1 MLRRPE
7 RVPVN
12 ARPSMAV
19 LLLHA
24 ALTQVLTFVLRPT
37 ISYRALELDV
47 APAWLGVLAASFA
60 FVPLVLAVPSGQ
72 AVDRFGERRVMFAGA
87 SLVLVSALA
96 FMFVGDSIYGLVVGS
111 VVLGTGHL
119 CLIVGQQTTVA
130 NTAGPGR
137 HDTAFGYYTFAVSLG
152 QAVGPGLIVLV
163 GGNRLIPDTDRIF
176 AAVTVLA
183 VVLLGCTMLLP
194 ESHHL
199 AAGAPAHSGGVA
211 DLLRVP
217 GLVRALVTS
226 CMVLAAVDITLVYLP
241 ALGEERG
248 LTSGAVVL
256 LLTLR
261 AAASMTTRLFLGRLA
276 RVVGRRRLLV
286 GSVVAAAVSIAV
298 VALPMPLW
306 LLAVAVVVLGVG
318 LGVGQP
324 LTMSWLAEMAP
335 AGFRGRAMALRLTGN
350 RLGQVVVPSL
360 VGLVAGGWG
369 VPGVLWVTAVV
380 LGWVAVGARRLAVDP
395 PLADPT

>member
-1 MLRRPE
+1 
-7 RVPVN
+7 
-12 ARPSMAV
+12 MAV
-19 LLLHA
+19 LLVHA
-24 ALTQVLTFVLRPT
+24 ALTQALTFVLRPT

-60 FVPLVLAVPSGQ
+60 LVPLVLAVPSGQ
-72 AVDRFGERRVMFAGA
+72 AVDRFGERRVMLAGA
-87 SLVLVSALA
+87 CLVVVSALA
-96 FMFVGDSIYGLVVGS
+96 FLLVGDSIHGLVVAS

-130 NTAGPGR
+130 NTAGPGG

-152 QAVGPGLIVLV
+152 QAVGPGLIVIV
-163 GGNRLIPDTDRIF
+163 GGDRLIPNTGRIF
-176 AAVTVLA
+176 TAVAVLA
-183 VVLLGCTMLLP
+183 VVLLGCTLLLP

-199 AAGAPAHSGGVA
+199 AGSAPANSRGVV

-261 AAASMTTRLFLGRLA
+261 AAASMTTRLFLGRLS

-286 GSVVAAAVSIAV
+286 GSVVSAAVSIAAL
-298 VALPMPLW
+298 ALPMPLW
-306 LLAVAVVVLGVG
+306 LLAIAVVALGVG

-335 AGFRGRAMALRLTGN
+335 AGLRGRAMGLRLTGN
-350 RLGQVVVPSL
+350 RLGQVIVPSL

-369 VPGVLWVTAVV
+369 VAGVLWVTAGV
-380 LGWVAVGARRLAVDP
+380 LGWVAVGARRLAVNP
-395 PLADPT
+395 PLVDPR

>member
-1 MLRRPE
+1 M
-7 RVPVN
+7 
-12 ARPSMAV
+12 
-19 LLLHA
+19 
-24 ALTQVLTFVLRPT
+24 
-37 ISYRALELDV
+37 
-47 APAWLGVLAASFA
+47 
-60 FVPLVLAVPSGQ
+60 
-72 AVDRFGERRVMFAGA
+72 
-87 SLVLVSALA
+87 VLVSALA
-96 FMFVGDSIYGLVVGS
+96 FMLVGDSIHGLVVGS

-163 GGNRLIPDTDRIF
+163 GGNRLIPNTDRIF
-176 AAVTVLA
+176 TAVTVLA
-183 VVLLGCTMLLP
+183 VVLLGCTLLLP
-194 ESHHL
+194 ESHHQ
-199 AAGAPAHSGGVA
+199 AAGTPADSRGVVY
-211 DLLRVP
+211 LLRVP

-261 AAASMTTRLFLGRLA
+261 AAASMTTRLFLGRLS

-286 GSVVAAAVSIAV
+286 GSVVAAAVSIAA

-306 LLAVAVVVLGVG
+306 LLAIAVVALGFG

-335 AGFRGRAMALRLTGN
+335 AGLRGRAMALRLTGN

-369 VPGVLWVTAVV
+369 VPACLWVTAGV

-395 PLADPT
+395 PLAGPEIGVMLDVGERH